1 MEIYKEDFMIVY
13 NYELRVQY
21 FETDQMHYVHHGR
34 YIEYFERA
42 RTEMLRDFGL
52 PYSEIENMGYFMPV
66 KEVGVTYKSPAFY
79 EDMLIVECKVSGA
92 NSPVV
97 RIDHKIYK
105 KESGI
110 VVVEGFVKLVFVSR
124 ETKRPI
130 KPPVLYTDMIN
141 KLLVEFENAE

>member
-1 MEIYKEDFMIVY
+1 MLVY
-13 NYELRVQY
+13 NFELRVQY

-52 PYSEIENMGYFMPV
+52 PYSEIEEMGYFMPV
-66 KEVGVTYKSPAFY
+66 KEVGITYQNPAFY
-79 EDMLIVECKVSGA
+79 EDMLVVECKVNGA

-105 KESGI
+105 KESGT
-110 VVVEGFVKLVFVSR
+110 VVVEGFVKLVFVNR
-124 ETKRPI
+124 ETKRVS
-130 KPPVLYTDMIN
+130 KPPLAYTEMMK
-141 KLLVEFENAE
+141 KLLLEYENAE